1 MLIHLKNYPKPL
13 AKFLNKFQS
22 QLQNHDPRLNCNLDC
37 NYRTTISRSKR
48 TSTKLHNYF
57 RLSSSFEVSSPTAM
71 KISLSKSVPE
81 DFGAEVV
88 ALSSPV
94 CFALDAEIGQRL
106 CGHFPT
112 ETATGTRMAWHRNGD
127 GDRDEL
133 TAFEQLPRDML
144 AKRLPAIS
152 VRPIADISTK
162 QIHLYPCRRFFS
174 GGDAGKSPPF
184 ADTG

>member
-1 MLIHLKNYPKPL
+1 
-13 AKFLNKFQS
+13 
-22 QLQNHDPRLNCNLDC
+22 
-37 NYRTTISRSKR
+37 
-48 TSTKLHNYF
+48 
-57 RLSSSFEVSSPTAM
+57 M

-94 CFALDAEIGQRL
+94 CFALDAKIGRRL

-162 QIHLYPCRRFFS
+162 QIHLYPRRRFFS

-184 ADTG
+184 ADTGWKLAIEFVPCPCSGLASFSNRSIQGFAPCAIDDRIEILLEFVALLCFLCYSLLGNVASWLF